1 MFLVLDLT
9 WTRTILWTT
18 NKEPKRYSPTYFN
31 PRKLIYRRDEHWTKL
46 HLLQANFPTSPIFP
60 YGIKPKGISLQLIT
74 NLLLLVGHDRKIMNM
89 HTHIMWNET
98 MHFIICRGTM
108 MTKYVIMDSATPF
121 LERQVYQTQRKMIRV
136 KWFTSCLNKQ
146 VYSLQLL
153 AAINAIYVFK
163 MVMKVIHA
171 SWDIS
176 GFDLQQSKPLLKIHI
191 FFLLTT
197 PRKKMANSQNNKLQ
211 NLIIITTITV
221 YLCVWY
227 YHDIIA
233 IICKDRDGNVSMI
246 PLTRRSYLETQN
258 DVTRH
263 RCL

>member
-1 MFLVLDLT
+1 
-9 WTRTILWTT
+9 
-18 NKEPKRYSPTYFN
+18 
-31 PRKLIYRRDEHWTKL
+31 
-46 HLLQANFPTSPIFP
+46 
-60 YGIKPKGISLQLIT
+60 
-74 NLLLLVGHDRKIMNM
+74 
-89 HTHIMWNET
+89 

-211 NLIIITTITV
+211 NLIIITTRTPCTFACGITTILLPPPAKV
-221 YLCVWY
+221 EMEMCPWY
-227 YHDIIA
+227 RWRGAVTLKRKMVLLDTDACNSTSDQYQFFNFSLQLDLKMSEHHGTTRDIVKGGTFLDQKKQIKSMQTA
-233 IICKDRDGNVSMI
+233 VNVM
-246 PLTRRSYLETQN
+246 
-258 DVTRH
+258 H
-263 RCL
+263 G